1 MAQESSGALYPEQL
15 DDDELYQILM
25 DRFRSSPG
33 VDADWIELSVSDGFV
48 TLEGRLGAYSEVE
61 VAEKIVDDVVGVESY
76 ANNLVVD
83 ELHREQAP
91 EAADDAVAADRAR
104 DDSLGEPD
112 AQQTDTAEHLV
123 ADLEEETYGT
133 HDPQT
138 AVRDGTPYIP
148 PDGPFPEGY
157 DSGETH

>member
-1 MAQESSGALYPEQL
+1 MAHEYGDALDPQRL
-15 DDDELYQILM
+15 TDDELYRVLM
-25 DRFRSSPG
+25 DRFESAEG
-33 VDADWIELSVSDGFV
+33 VDAGWIELSVRDGFV
-48 TLEGRLGAYSEVE
+48 TLEGRVGTSGEVE
-61 VAEKIVDDVVGVESY
+61 VAEKIVDDVVGVDTY

-91 EAADDAVAADRAR
+91 EAADDAVAADLAR

-133 HDPQT
+133 RDPQT

-148 PDGPFPEGY
+148 PDGPFQEGY
-157 DSGETH
+157 DSGENH